1 MTSLVCAKPSTPQWR
16 AIMDEKIK
24 EVMGLVGKLCHLER
38 TVGRAI
44 GSGSDECYE
53 IEVEANLAHA
63 DLESKLREM
72 VPVWLPIES
81 AEKPAIGANGFG
93 ERVLLLVDCGDGTLK
108 STKIGWWCDKWM
120 MDTGGSVKENG
131 YRATHWMPL
140 PKEPS

>member
-1 MTSLVCAKPSTPQWR
+1 
-16 AIMDEKIK
+16 MDDKIK
-24 EVMGLVGKLCHLER
+24 EVMGL
-38 TVGRAI
+38 
-44 GSGSDECYE
+44 
-53 IEVEANLAHA
+53 IEEANYLSEKTRPVSHLLQAI
-63 DLESKLREM
+63 ESKLREL

-131 YRATHWMPL
+131 YRAIGWMPL
-140 PKEPS
+140 PSRMPYSNPDEAGFLVAQYADAFMAERAKRVNNKS

>member
-1 MTSLVCAKPSTPQWR
+1 
-16 AIMDEKIK
+16 MDDKIK
-24 EVMGLVGKLCHLER
+24 EVMGLVEEYKD
-38 TVGRAI
+38 VAI
-44 GSGSDECYE
+44 GGFSGWEE
-53 IEVEANLAHA
+53 RMTI
-63 DLESKLREM
+63 ESKLREL

-131 YRATHWMPL
+131 YRAIGWMPL
-140 PKEPS
+140 PKEPV